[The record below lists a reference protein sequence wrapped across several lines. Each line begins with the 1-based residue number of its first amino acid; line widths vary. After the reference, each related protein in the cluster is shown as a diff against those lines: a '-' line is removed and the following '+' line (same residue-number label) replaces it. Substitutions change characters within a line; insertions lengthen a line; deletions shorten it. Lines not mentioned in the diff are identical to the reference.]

1 MLVRIAR
8 LNALQHCYK
17 PLPNF
22 APPPHPLQLPP
33 LHQRVHLSKVPV

>member
-22 APPPHPLQLPP
+22 ALVLTSSSSTTTSTTSTGSS
-33 LHQRVHLSKVPV
+33 L

>member
-22 APPPHPLQLPP
+22 ALVLTSSSSSTTTSTTSTGSS
-33 LHQRVHLSKVPV
+33 L